1 MPTIGGHT
9 DGVGTL
15 AHDFAGLGSPPRS
28 RAAGTP
34 VDVTHATAAPAQR
47 VVVAQ
52 PVQRAPAA
60 RDQLL
65 RGAAELLS
73 GSRPLGEAGTSA
85 APPRAERR
93 SIPPAERYRDR
104 RDLVEARERHAA
116 QGRELCK
123 RFNKPQSRCTME
135 NHALRQLLA
144 ASSLP
149 QEVFNAATSES
160 LAALERRKK
169 GIPGSYVPPPP
180 RA

>member
-93 SIPPAERYRDR
+93 SIPPAERYRDS
-104 RDLVEARERHAA
+104 DLVKAREGHAA
-116 QGRELCK
+116 QGRELFK
-123 RFNKPQSRCTME
+123 RFNKPQSRGTME

-149 QEVFNAATSES
+149 QDVINAATSES